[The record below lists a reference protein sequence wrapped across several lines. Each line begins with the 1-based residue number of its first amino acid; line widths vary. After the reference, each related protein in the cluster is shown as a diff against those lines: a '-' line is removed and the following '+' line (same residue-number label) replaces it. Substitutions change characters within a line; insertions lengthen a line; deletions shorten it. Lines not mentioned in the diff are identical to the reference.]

1 MVQVQVVP
9 QVEHQVRIQG
19 LMALWSNLVV
29 VVLVG
34 QEVLELRT
42 VARGGNLA
50 QAAVVVAT
58 TTRTR
63 MAARVETDV

>member
-29 VVLVG
+29 VVRAERV
-34 QEVLELRT
+34 VLELRT